1 FDRQI
6 DHAVE
11 RFLDED
17 YGAATFAE
25 FVSKRLGEKF
35 EADDFRRA
43 DYAQAEKLA
52 LDRAIKEGPTR
63 VQDAL
68 DENLGAEDAK
78 EWNWQALAHQF
89 NTRYGLKTTDRQLK
103 QMGKDAI
110 GEFIIAEAIKS
121 LREVDLSE
129 GQQYLASDWGLRSL
143 ADWARL
149 KFQIALEVQELEGK
163 SADDIKELL
172 HARILDLYHEKE
184 IEFPIMTGIL
194 NFMSDSRSAGG
205 QKTYNREGLYR
216 WAVDRFPQAAEQLKE
231 DDFRTQS
238 RQHLQDKLLEISKAS
253 LPAGAHEAIDQKL
266 EEGFGGAERATDAD
280 DVRDLGGWAKAQYAL
295 GIAPEGPTNPKPA
308 EAPG

>member
-1 FDRQI
+1 IESAMVSRRITAAQKKVEERNFDSRKHLLEYDEVMDHQRKDVYGYRQRILEGGNCKVLILGMFDRQI

-52 LDRAIKEGPTR
+52 LDRAIKEVPTR

-110 GEFIIAEAIKS
+110 
-121 LREVDLSE
+121 
-129 GQQYLASDWGLRSL
+129 
-143 ADWARL
+143 
-149 KFQIALEVQELEGK
+149 
-163 SADDIKELL
+163 
-172 HARILDLYHEKE
+172 
-184 IEFPIMTGIL
+184 
-194 NFMSDSRSAGG
+194 
-205 QKTYNREGLYR
+205 
-216 WAVDRFPQAAEQLKE
+216 
-231 DDFRTQS
+231 
-238 RQHLQDKLLEISKAS
+238 
-253 LPAGAHEAIDQKL
+253 
-266 EEGFGGAERATDAD
+266 
-280 DVRDLGGWAKAQYAL
+280 
-295 GIAPEGPTNPKPA
+295 
-308 EAPG
+308 